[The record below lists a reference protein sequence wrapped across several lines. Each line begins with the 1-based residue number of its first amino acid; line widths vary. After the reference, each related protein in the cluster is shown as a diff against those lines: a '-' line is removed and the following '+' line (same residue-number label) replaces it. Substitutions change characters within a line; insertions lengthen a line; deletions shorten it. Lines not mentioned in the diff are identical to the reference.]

1 MNAFHYFIICALS
14 AFGLACTGVWVLFG
28 TGWSLLA
35 GAASLFSIAA
45 FIRRGLSSD

>member
-1 MNAFHYFIICALS
+1 MNAFHYFIISALI
-14 AFGLACTGVWVLFG
+14 AFGLACAGVWVLFG